1 MQRAN
6 KAEYLVDANIFLEL
20 QLGQQKAD
28 ICEKVLRKFSVGEL
42 EGLLVDFAIDTIVIV
57 MENYGKGA
65 NEIRTFLSSL
75 VGYKG
80 LSIHFSSLID
90 RIMAT
95 NHMRDYGLDFDDAL
109 TLQAMKENRV
119 DKIISYDKDFE
130 KVPFIK
136 RVQPEN
142 LL

>member
-1 MQRAN
+1 
-6 KAEYLVDANIFLEL
+6 
-20 QLGQQKAD
+20 
-28 ICEKVLRKFSVGEL
+28 
-42 EGLLVDFAIDTIVIV
+42 
-57 MENYGKGA
+57 
-65 NEIRTFLSSL
+65 
-75 VGYKG
+75 
-80 LSIHFSSLID
+80 
-90 RIMAT
+90 MAT

-109 TLQAMKENRV
+109 TLQAMKENRI